1 MPLTITWYDNAAF
14 RVATGEH
21 ILWFDPSVNKNSS
34 SPIRTAEISEK
45 ADFVFTTHGDPGH
58 FVNSVEV
65 TKRTG
70 ARFVGSEDLCRFVLT
85 KEQLPPDRVISMKF
99 EEIKHCAGL
108 EVFLFEA
115 VHPELPPQLLQ
126 IMDQWGTVP
135 TRNGGFVVKG
145 TGFCFCLLGDCIHS
159 EKFEGI
165 GRRWDIDVGMIPVQ
179 GKRHVES
186 TPEEA
191 AESGARIAR
200 DLRLKV
206 LFPVIQ
212 YPRELARIEPLK
224 RRLHEMGVTTEVL
237 IDKPGTVHR
246 LKTF

>member
-21 ILWFDPSVNKNSS
+21 IFWFDPSVNKNSS
-34 SPIRTAEISEK
+34 SPVRTGDIGEK

-58 FVNSVEV
+58 FVNSVEM

-70 ARFVGSEDLCRFVLT
+70 AGFVGSEDLCRFVLAN
-85 KEQLPPDRVISMKF
+85 EQLPPDRVIAVKF
-99 EEIKHCAGL
+99 EETKYLAGL
-108 EVFLFEA
+108 EVYLFEA
-115 VHPELPPQLLQ
+115 VHPELPPRLLQ
-126 IMDQWGTVP
+126 IMDRWGTVP

-145 TGFCFCLLGDCIHS
+145 ADYCLCLLGDCIHS
-159 EKFEGI
+159 EKFQEI

-179 GKRHVES
+179 GKKHVDS

-212 YPRELARIEPLK
+212 YPSEVARIEPLK
-224 RRLHEMGVTTEVL
+224 RRLREMGVPTKVL
-237 IDKPGTVHR
+237 MDKPGTVHR
-246 LKTF
+246 LKTW